1 MEVPITMATLPEH
14 QQEPQMGWMEI
25 PLEATT
31 EGSSHTIPTMAP
43 LIMLDRDRLELSPNS
58 LSSPSL
64 SPNSMLEPRI
74 SGSNLARTSKSESN
88 PAQRKR
94 ESGDG
99 CCSHLIS
106 FPCSFRWWQVL
117 NNDIFHCSPVSANP
131 LLLAQPPW
139 PMLRRVLMLTPTP
152 LLPLLLILL
161 SNYCRFIFVSYL
173 CVS

>member
-1 MEVPITMATLPEH
+1 MEVQITMATLPEH

-25 PLEATT
+25 PLVATT
-31 EGSSHTIPTMAP
+31 EVSSPTIPTMAP
-43 LIMLDRDRLELSPNS
+43 SIMLDRLELSPNS
-58 LSSPSL
+58 RNSHSL

-94 ESGDG
+94 ELEASGDG

-106 FPCSFRWWQVL
+106 FPVLFRWWQFL

-131 LLLAQPPW
+131 LFLAQPPW
-139 PMLRRVLMLTPTP
+139 PMLRRVLMLTPTL
-152 LLPLLLILL
+152 LLPL
-161 SNYCRFIFVSYL
+161 
-173 CVS
+173 